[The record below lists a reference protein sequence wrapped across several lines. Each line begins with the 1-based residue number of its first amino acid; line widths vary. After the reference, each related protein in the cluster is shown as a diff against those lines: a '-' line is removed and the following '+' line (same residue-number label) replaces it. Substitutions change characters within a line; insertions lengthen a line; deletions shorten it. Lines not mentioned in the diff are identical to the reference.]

1 VAPLTADTVR
11 RLAAFRGVRGPVVS
25 LYLDVDGRRYIRAR
39 DYEAQLDA
47 LVRRARERVPQ
58 RVGSGSAASGSSGD
72 TEEDLR
78 RIEGRVRA
86 GIDRSRTRGVAL
98 FSCSADNFFEIV
110 DLPLRVRN
118 QVAINQS
125 PHVRQ
130 LEALLERSRPYGV
143 LLLDRQRAR
152 MLVVQAG
159 QLVDRSELF
168 NELPRHDDDRGDWDR
183 DHVRDHTAAI
193 AQQHVRRAAQVAFAV
208 HQQRPLDHL
217 ILAGP
222 DSAVRDVERELH
234 SYLRDRIVA
243 RQRLPITATD
253 DEIRAFAE
261 AVDAEVE
268 RARTDGL
275 VNRLRDAVGTSGAGL
290 LGLPAALSRTAP
302 IGTGAGSGVAGLDCV
317 LKALFEH
324 RVDTLL
330 VSEDFAAP
338 GWRCRGCDYVAG
350 RGPNCPLCSTTMDLV
365 DDVVE
370 EAVEVALAQSC
381 RMAVCEGNAD
391 LDVMGRIG
399 ALLRF

>member
-1 VAPLTADTVR
+1 M
-11 RLAAFRGVRGPVVS
+11 
-25 LYLDVDGRRYIRAR
+25 
-39 DYEAQLDA
+39 
-47 LVRRARERVPQ
+47 
-58 RVGSGSAASGSSGD
+58 
-72 TEEDLR
+72 
-78 RIEGRVRA
+78 
-86 GIDRSRTRGVAL
+86 
-98 FSCSADNFFEIV
+98 
-110 DLPLRVRN
+110 
-118 QVAINQS
+118 
-125 PHVRQ
+125 
-130 LEALLERSRPYGV
+130 LERSRPYGV
-143 LLLDRQRAR
+143 LLLDKQRAR

-234 SYLRDRIVA
+234 SYLRHRIVA
-243 RQRLPITATD
+243 RHRLPITATD
-253 DEIRAFAE
+253 DEIRLAAE
-261 AVDAEVE
+261 GVEAEVE

-275 VNRLRDAVGTSGAGL
+275 VNRLRNAVGTSGTGL
-290 LGLPAALSRTAP
+290 LGLPAALGRTAP
-302 IGTGAGSGVAGLDCV
+302 IGTGAGSGVAGLESV

-324 RVDTLL
+324 RVETLL

-350 RGPNCPLCSTTMDLV
+350 RGPNCPLCPTTMDRV

-370 EAVEVALAQSC
+370 EAVEVALTQSC
-381 RMAVCEGNAD
+381 RVAVCEGNAD